1 MPISK
6 ESPNTW
12 IYIYYI
18 LLSSI
23 LTSALE
29 VLHSV
34 TIHGDIRLINFSI
47 PIVAGIIFGY
57 LLAKNRILSHTLVEI
72 ATIDGLTGI
81 YNRMQFNH
89 YLELEIDRSNRYDGQ
104 FSIIS
109 MDIDHFKRIND
120 QFGHQT
126 GDKVLIDF
134 CKLVTDRNRSSDI
147 FARYGGEEFI
157 ILVQNA
163 SLENTRNH
171 AERLCSEISQ
181 HLFDQVGQVTCS
193 FGVTEFRNKDDS
205 STSLLNRADIAL
217 YKAKE
222 NGRNQVVTN

>member
-1 MPISK
+1 M
-6 ESPNTW
+6 
-12 IYIYYI
+12 
-18 LLSSI
+18 
-23 LTSALE
+23 
-29 VLHSV
+29 HSL
-34 TIHGDIRLINFSI
+34 TIHGDIKLINFYM
-47 PIVAGIIFGY
+47 PVLAGFIFGY

-81 YNRMQFNH
+81 YNRMQFNN
-89 YLELEIDRSNRYDGQ
+89 YLETEIDRANRYDGK

-120 QFGHQT
+120 QFGHQV

-134 CKLVTDRNRSSDI
+134 CKLVTNRNRSSDI

-163 SLENTRNH
+163 NLENTLH
-171 AERLCSEISQ
+171 YAQRLCTEIAQ
-181 HLFDQVGQVTCS
+181 YDFDKVGRVTCS
-193 FGVTEFRNKDDS
+193 FGVTEFRNNDDS

-222 NGRNQVVTN
+222 NGRNQVVSN

>member
-1 MPISK
+1 MALNK
-6 ESPNTW
+6 EQQQVW

-18 LLSSI
+18 FLSSI
-23 LTSALE
+23 LTSVLE

-34 TIHGDIRLINFSI
+34 TIHGDIKLINFYVPVI
-47 PIVAGIIFGY
+47 AGIFFGY

-89 YLELEIDRSNRYDGQ
+89 FLETEIDRANRYGGL

-109 MDIDHFKRIND
+109 MDIDYFKRIND
-120 QFGHQT
+120 QFGHQA

-134 CKLVTDRNRSSDI
+134 CKLVTSRNRSSDI

-163 SLENTRNH
+163 NLENTLHH
-171 AERLCSEISQ
+171 AERLCQAVAE
-181 HLFDQVGQVTCS
+181 HTFDKVGQVTCS
-193 FGVTEFRNKDDS
+193 FGVTQFRNKDDS
-205 STSLLNRADIAL
+205 ITSLLNRADIAL

>member
-1 MPISK
+1 MPLSNGIQNS
-6 ESPNTW
+6 W

-18 LLSSI
+18 ILSSI
-23 LTSALE
+23 LTSVLE
-29 VLHSV
+29 VLHSI
-34 TIHGDIRLINFSI
+34 TLHGDIRIINFYI
-47 PIVAGIIFGY
+47 PIVAGIFFGY
-57 LLAKNRILSHTLVEI
+57 LLAKNRVLSRTLTEI

-89 YLELEIDRSNRYDGQ
+89 LLETEIDRSNRYDGQ

-134 CKLVTDRNRSSDI
+134 CKLVTRCNRSSDI

-157 ILVQNA
+157 ILAQNT
-163 SLENTRNH
+163 SLENTLHH
-171 AERLCSEISQ
+171 AQRLCSEIAQ
-181 HLFDQVGQVTCS
+181 HQFDKVVHVTCS
-193 FGVTEFRNKDDS
+193 FGVTEFRNKNDS

-222 NGRNQVVTN
+222 NGRNQVVTS

>member
-1 MPISK
+1 MRISK

-18 LLSSI
+18 FLSSI

-29 VLHSV
+29 VLHSM
-34 TIHGDIRLINFSI
+34 TIHGDIRLINFYI
-47 PIVAGIIFGY
+47 PIVAGVIFGY
-57 LLAKNRILSHTLVEI
+57 LLANNRILSHSLVEI

-89 YLELEIDRSNRYDGQ
+89 YLETEIDRANRYDGK

-120 QFGHQT
+120 QFGHQL
-126 GDKVLIDF
+126 GDRVLIDF
-134 CKLVTDRNRSSDI
+134 CKLVNQHNRSSDI

-163 SLENTRNH
+163 NLENTRHH
-171 AERLCSEISQ
+171 AERLCTEIAQ
-181 HLFDQVGQVTCS
+181 YQFDSVGQVTCS
-193 FGVTEFRNKDDS
+193 FGVAEFLNNDDS

-222 NGRNQVVTN
+222 NGRNQVVSN

>member
-18 LLSSI
+18 FLSSI

-47 PIVAGIIFGY
+47 PVVAGFIFGY

-89 YLELEIDRSNRYDGQ
+89 YLEAEIDRSNRYDGQ

-109 MDIDHFKRIND
+109 MDIDHFKQIND
-120 QFGHQT
+120 QFGHQA

-163 SLENTRNH
+163 SLENTRHH

-181 HLFDQVGQVTCS
+181 HLFDKVGKVTCS
-193 FGVTEFRNKDDS
+193 FGVTEFRSNDDS